1 MSRSCLPVF
10 SSSGSSKNGRIRRRR
25 RLLAAPA
32 ALLALSVLP
41 VAGAVAAQAAPLS
54 HPAHS
59 FTLASGTVK
68 TKKGLDPKTS
78 FCFQPTPAPT
88 SITNDPV
95 NPTCAPLL
103 NVAVSQPQVNP
114 FVIKTPFPAWAIK
127 PLPDSRWVGPQAG
140 GSDLSEGVPN
150 WYVYGVKF
158 NGCAEFKGQALAD
171 NAVGVF
177 LNHHLLAHQASLT
190 AYGNFLVPLAFP
202 ATSVPFAKYSH
213 YLKRGSNV
221 VGFVVYDGSEPGTG
235 LDYRMTV
242 VPLPWRYCRG

>member
-1 MSRSCLPVF
+1 MSRSGLPAF
-10 SSSGSSKNGRIRRRR
+10 SSSGSSKNGWARYRR

-32 ALLALSVLP
+32 ALLALSVVP

-88 SITNDPV
+88 SITNDPAH
-95 NPTCAPLL
+95 PTCAPLL
-103 NVAVSQPQVNP
+103 NSVVSQPQVNP
-114 FVIKTPFPAWAIK
+114 FVIKTPFPAWPAK
-127 PLPDSRWVGPQAG
+127 PLAASRWVGPEPS
-140 GSDLSEGVPN
+140 GSDLNEGVPS
-150 WYVYGVKF
+150 WYVYGAKF
-158 NGCAEFKGQALAD
+158 NGCVEFKGQALAD

-177 LNHHLLAHQASLT
+177 LNHHLLAHQGSMT
-190 AYGNFLVPLAFP
+190 NYGNFLFPLSFP

-221 VGFVVYDGSEPGTG
+221 VDFVVYDSSEPGTG
-235 LDYRMTV
+235 LDYRITV

>member
-1 MSRSCLPVF
+1 MTRSGLPVF
-10 SSSGSSKNGRIRRRR
+10 SWSGFSKNGRGRYRR

-32 ALLALSVLP
+32 ALLALSVVP
-41 VAGAVAAQAAPLS
+41 VAGAGQAQAAPLS

-59 FTLASGTVK
+59 FTLASGAVK

-78 FCFQPTPAPT
+78 FCFQPTPAPA

-103 NVAVSQPQVNP
+103 NPAVSQPQVNP

-127 PLPDSRWVGPQAG
+127 PLPGSRWVGPQAN
-140 GSDLSEGVPN
+140 GSDLNEGVPN
-150 WYVYGVKF
+150 WYVYDAKF
-158 NGCAEFKGQALAD
+158 SGCAVFEGQALAD

-177 LNHHLLAHQASLT
+177 LNHHLLAHQDSLDS
-190 AYGNFLVPLAFP
+190 YGNFLFPLAFP
-202 ATSVPFAKYSH
+202 AASVPFAQYSH

-221 VGFVVYDGSEPGTG
+221 VDFVVYDGSEPGTG
-235 LDYRMTV
+235 LDYRITV
-242 VPLPWRYCRG
+242 VPLAWRYCRG